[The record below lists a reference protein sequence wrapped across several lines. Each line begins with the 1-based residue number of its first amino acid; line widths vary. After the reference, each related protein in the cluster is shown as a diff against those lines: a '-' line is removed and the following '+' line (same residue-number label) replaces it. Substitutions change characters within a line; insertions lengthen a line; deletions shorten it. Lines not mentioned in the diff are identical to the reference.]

1 MAFLASKLAAAVS
14 FAMAEPGRLMGHT
27 ASAADMDDVD
37 ADGDYEMD
45 DDYEQQPAPEATQI
59 LHPDAHSTDAEGSD
73 VDAEGEDMDAEGE
86 EVDDEDE
93 AEPVG
98 AVKIALRRNARS
110 DEEDYDVEDEDE
122 GVAHSSDA
130 KTSDS
135 DESSAE
141 SEEEA
146 PWQAGSDKEEE
157 AELAKS
163 NPNVCVYCNQDEE
176 HDPSED
182 FEPYLSCA
190 VCGDNGKCALRLAF
204 PSIIESADMRC
215 VPAAHAQCA
224 RDANTLSHDDGT
236 LSPSDPVNSVLG

>member
-1 MAFLASKLAAAVS
+1 
-14 FAMAEPGRLMGHT
+14 MAEPGRLMGQGQA
-27 ASAADMDDVD
+27 ASTADMDDVD
-37 ADGDYEMD
+37 ADGDYDMD
-45 DDYEQQPAPEATQI
+45 DEYEQQQQQQPVPETQTSQQ
-59 LHPDAHSTDAEGSD
+59 DVHSTDAEGSD
-73 VDAEGEDMDAEGE
+73 VDAEGSDMDAEGE

-98 AVKIALRRNARS
+98 AVKIALRRTARS
-110 DEEDYDVEDEDE
+110 DEEEDYDNEDEDE

-190 VCGDNGKCALRLAF
+190 VCGDNGKSGVQLVV
-204 PSIIESADMRC
+204 PSIFESADMRC

-224 RDANTLSHDDGT
+224 RDADTLSHDDGK
-236 LSPSDPVNSVLG
+236 LSPSVPVQPVLG